1 MNKNLNKICMKLN
14 IYKILHTDFMLR
26 NIFEPDFMLRN
37 IFDDKNIFEFL
48 NNLLLLIFMIVSIA
62 IAISVITIIA
72 VLL

>member
-1 MNKNLNKICMKLN
+1 MKLN
-14 IYKILHTDFMLR
+14 IYKILHTDFMLK
-26 NIFEPDFMLRN
+26 NIFEPVT
-37 IFDDKNIFEFL
+37 IHENIFEFL